1 MVDKQQK
8 RWRKILY
15 EDQSVPDNYVDSSFL
30 DELQK
35 NLHTRKYDYWTV
47 CEQSGE
53 VTQQISSLGLFVVA
67 YVYMENG
74 WLSPHTLFTIT
85 TTLTCIGY
93 LLKVYIDHYYQDTT
107 SNRTLL
113 DDIKTALVFAGF
125 SYGLSPV
132 LVSLT
137 ETISTDTIY
146 AMTAMMLLGNL
157 VFHHYGANAAL
168 VSEALSLNAGLFASV
183 CLASRLHTTW
193 HSFSTVTFSIEIFGL
208 WPMLRRNLRKHI
220 PQTQRWLTF
229 LLMIITSMLLWTF
242 STVAAIFYI
251 TLFLFITFI
260 CPAWLVSLQPL
271 KNNIHGPWDEAVIEE
286 KKVS

>member
-1 MVDKQQK
+1 MIYTCYRFRAHLKYLYHMTTKMVDKQQK

-107 SNRTLL
+107 SNRTCMY
-113 DDIKTALVFAGF
+113 
-125 SYGLSPV
+125 S
-132 LVSLT
+132 
-137 ETISTDTIY
+137 
-146 AMTAMMLLGNL
+146 
-157 VFHHYGANAAL
+157 
-168 VSEALSLNAGLFASV
+168 
-183 CLASRLHTTW
+183 
-193 HSFSTVTFSIEIFGL
+193 
-208 WPMLRRNLRKHI
+208 RNLLK
-220 PQTQRWLTF
+220 
-229 LLMIITSMLLWTF
+229 
-242 STVAAIFYI
+242 VYI
-251 TLFLFITFI
+251 DHYYQALPRQNL
-260 CPAWLVSLQPL
+260 
-271 KNNIHGPWDEAVIEE
+271 
-286 KKVS
+286 